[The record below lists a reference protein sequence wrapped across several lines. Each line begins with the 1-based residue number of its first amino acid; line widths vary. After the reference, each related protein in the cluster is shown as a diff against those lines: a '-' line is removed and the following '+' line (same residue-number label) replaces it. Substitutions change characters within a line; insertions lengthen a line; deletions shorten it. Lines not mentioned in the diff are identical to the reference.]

1 MVWLIFIGSTVVI
14 VLAAVKLAEYGDVIA
29 VRTGLGRM
37 FIGTLLLAGA
47 TSLPELLTNIS
58 AVQLGEPNLAA
69 GNIFGSSMFNML
81 LLGIVGLVPRRIR
94 VLRVVALRHAFS
106 ASLAVMLSGL
116 TVFFLLADIP
126 LQVGW
131 MGIDSLL
138 IIAAYVAGVRLIR
151 QNAAP
156 DTDEEAEVPGAGVP
170 SLRRGIIGF
179 ILAAVVLGVVTPQLV
194 KSSETI
200 AVITGLGASFVGT
213 ALLGVVTS
221 LPEVVT
227 TLAAVRIRAYDM
239 AVGNLFGSN
248 IFNLFALGISDAF
261 FTQGR
266 LLGSLDPLMAQ
277 VAMLGVLLTCLGLL
291 SNMARPEP
299 QRWVR
304 VDFYA
309 LGIILGYVAALVWV
323 YRQGLGL

>member
-1 MVWLIFIGSTVVI
+1 MVWFVFIGSTG
-14 VLAAVKLAEYGDVIA
+14 VLVFAAVKLAEYGDVIA
-29 VRTGLGRM
+29 LRTGLGRM

-58 AVQLGEPNLAA
+58 AVQLGDPNLAA

-81 LLGIVGLVPRRIR
+81 LLGIVGLVPRRVR
-94 VLRVVALRHAFS
+94 VLRVVAMRHALS

-126 LQVGW
+126 WRIGW
-131 MGIDSLL
+131 MGMDSLA
-138 IIAAYVAGVRLIR
+138 IIGVYVAGVRLIR
-151 QNAAP
+151 QNASLI
-156 DTDEEAEVPGAGVP
+156 TDAEVEELAPGLF
-170 SLRRGIIGF
+170 SLRHGIIGF
-179 ILAAVVLGVVTPQLV
+179 VLAAMVLMVVTPQLV
-194 KSSETI
+194 RSSETI
-200 AVITGLGASFVGT
+200 AVITGLGSGFVGT

-221 LPEVVT
+221 LPEMMT
-227 TLAAVRIRAYDM
+227 TLAAVRIQAYDM

-277 VAMLGVLLTCLGLL
+277 VALLGLLLTCEGLL
-291 SNMARPEP
+291 SNMARPES
-299 QRWVR
+299 QHWARI
-304 VDFYA
+304 DFHA
-309 LGIILGYVAALVWV
+309 LSIVLGYVVALVWV
-323 YRQGLGL
+323 YFKGVGG